1 MLNWIIISTIS
12 ILNAFNV
19 VSDTT
24 VIAVFVFLIL
34 TVLMDFVNYVYL
46 PDEDDIKEQAPQGTT
61 HYFTI
66 GKRVIYLT
74 KTNVKQRIGS
84 KIFAFLFN
92 VKPLN

>member
-1 MLNWIIISTIS
+1 MFNWIIILTVTA
-12 ILNAFNV
+12 LHAFDV
-19 VSDTT
+19 VSKSSL
-24 VIAVFVFLIL
+24 IAVFVFLIL
-34 TVLMDFVNYVYL
+34 IEVMDLVKYVYL
-46 PDEDDIKEQAPQGTT
+46 PDENDIKEEAPQGTT
-61 HYFTI
+61 HYFTL

>member
-1 MLNWIIISTIS
+1 MLNWIIIFTIS
-12 ILNAFNV
+12 ALNAFNV

-46 PDEDDIKEQAPQGTT
+46 PDEDEIKEEAPQGTT
-61 HYFTI
+61 HYFTL

-92 VKPLN
+92 VRPLN

>member
-1 MLNWIIISTIS
+1 MKSEYQT
-12 ILNAFNV
+12 FKK
-19 VSDTT
+19 DH
-24 VIAVFVFLIL
+24 
-34 TVLMDFVNYVYL
+34 M
-46 PDEDDIKEQAPQGTT
+46 DDIKKQAPQGTT

-66 GKRVIYLT
+66 GKRVLYLT